1 MIHQFKKG
9 DLNFVV
15 DVNSGAIHCV
25 DDMAYDVIA
34 RYQTQDK
41 AALVDTLSEKYP
53 KDALEQSY
61 REVTTLVDK
70 KQLFSAN
77 HVLDSAKFLNRS
89 FVVKAL
95 CLHVAHDCNLR
106 CEYCFAAQGNFH
118 GDNLLMP
125 LEVGKRALDFLVA
138 NSGNRRQLEVDLFGG
153 EPTMNWE
160 VCKQLVEYG
169 KALEFEH
176 NKLIRFTITTNGLL
190 LNDEKIDYINR
201 HFHNVVLS
209 IDGRREINDAMRPIA
224 GGTGSYDI
232 IAPKFKQ
239 LVAGRGDKS
248 YYVRGTFTNRNIDF
262 DRDVLHL
269 ADLGFKETSVEPVV
283 SSPDDLF
290 SLSEADLPAIYD
302 AYDRLADE
310 MVARIGSDKDFR
322 FFHYVI
328 DFNRGPCIIKRVSGC
343 GAGTEYLAVTPQ
355 GDIYPCHQFV
365 GNEDFKMG
373 NVMTGEFERLT
384 HVNFA
389 DAHVEAKED
398 CQTCW
403 AKYYCSGGCHANA
416 YNFNKTIDKP
426 YQLGCK
432 MEQKRI
438 ENAIYLQAMRQVGG
452 NLQFE

>member
-9 DLNFVV
+9 DYNFVI

-25 DDMAYDVIA
+25 DPIAYDVIA
-34 RYQTQDK
+34 RYEAEDEAAIV
-41 AALVDTLSEKYP
+41 AALAERHGAADVVN
-53 KDALEQSY
+53 AY
-61 REVTTLVDK
+61 REVAQLADK
-70 KQLFSAN
+70 GQLFSAN

-118 GDNLLMP
+118 GDNLLMKA
-125 LEVGKRALDFLVA
+125 EVGKKALDFLVA
-138 NSGNRRQLEVDLFGG
+138 HSGRRRQLEVDLFGG
-153 EPTMNWE
+153 EPTMNWQ
-160 VCKQLVEYG
+160 VCKELVEYG
-169 KALEFEH
+169 RQLERAH
-176 NKLIRFTITTNGLL
+176 DKIIRFTITTNGLL

-209 IDGRREINDAMRPIA
+209 IDGRREINDAMRPLV
-224 GGTGSYDI
+224 GGSGSYDI
-232 IAPKFKQ
+232 IAPKFKK
-239 LVAGRGDKS
+239 LVERRGDKS

-262 DRDVLHL
+262 DRDVIHL

-290 SLSEADLPAIYD
+290 SLSEDDLPQIYR
-302 AYDRLADE
+302 AYDRLADA
-310 MVARIGSDKDFR
+310 MVERLGTADEFR
-322 FFHYVI
+322 FFHFVI
-328 DFNRGPCIIKRVSGC
+328 DFQRGPCIIKRVSGC
-343 GAGTEYLAVTPQ
+343 GAGTEYLAVTPE

-365 GNEDFKMG
+365 GKREFKMG
-373 NVMTGEFERLT
+373 NVMTGQFARLD

-389 DAHVEAKED
+389 DAHVEAKSA

-416 YNFNKTIDKP
+416 YNFNNTITEP

-438 ENAIYLQAMRQVGG
+438 ENAIYLQAMKQLREQ
-452 NLQFE
+452 